1 MEPGDSTK
9 QARAAAQ
16 LRKGVLEYCV
26 LALMRDRPRY
36 GVELLQALEES
47 GALATSQGT
56 VYPLLSRLRRDDL
69 VTTTWQESASGP
81 PRRYYALTDSGRAAL
96 DEFTLCLARASAMP
110 STPSWPPRT
119 LPPGD
124 LRMKTSQDPVR
135 DYLSAV
141 ERAGLRPSRRPPP
154 RTLSPTSPSTS
165 RWRAP
170 SVPTP

>member
-36 GVELLQALEES
+36 GVELLQSLEES

-69 VTTTWQESASGP
+69 VTTSWQESASGP

-96 DEFTLCLARASAMP
+96 DEFTRVWPDFRNAVDAFLATSKP
-110 STPSWPPRT
+110 LT
-119 LPPGD
+119 GD
-124 LRMKTSQDPVR
+124 L
-135 DYLSAV
+135 A
-141 ERAGLRPSRRPPP
+141 
-154 RTLSPTSPSTS
+154 
-165 RWRAP
+165 
-170 SVPTP
+170 

>member
-1 MEPGDSTK
+1 MTTRTRTPFLSHPLAAPGILYRMEPGDSTK

-36 GVELLQALEES
+36 GVELLQALEAS

-96 DEFTLCLARASAMP
+96 EEFTRI
-110 STPSWPPRT
+110 WPGFRNAVDAFLT
-119 LPPGD
+119 APPPTTGD
-124 LRMKTSQDPVR
+124 L
-135 DYLSAV
+135 A
-141 ERAGLRPSRRPPP
+141 
-154 RTLSPTSPSTS
+154 
-165 RWRAP
+165 
-170 SVPTP
+170 